1 MSTAG
6 APASQSSAPPA
17 AGVSAQLPAHVRTI
31 RIDAVEG
38 QEVAG
43 ERLLRVHGLL
53 EDRRPRGVPD
63 WLRHDGDVI
72 HHMEVTLTV
81 RYPEFVI
88 TAIDGTMAT
97 FPHAGVCPDALPP
110 LQSLVGVSVARGFTR
125 AVNARL
131 GRERGCTHIVA
142 LILAMGP
149 VVRQGA
155 GAAFG
160 FTTPPEPGERPW
172 FINSCQAWREGGP
185 LAAQWAQWRGKRPG
199 RER

>member
-1 MSTAG
+1 MRPVGTRPSGTT
-6 APASQSSAPPA
+6 PA
-17 AGVSAQLPAHVRTI
+17 ANPARRLPAHVRTI
-31 RIDAVEG
+31 RIDALEAH
-38 QEVAG
+38 EVGG
-43 ERLLRVHGLL
+43 ERLLRVHGVL

-63 WLRHDGDVI
+63 WLQHDGDVI

-81 RYPEFVI
+81 GYPGFLI
-88 TAIDGTMAT
+88 SAIDGTMAT

-125 AVNARL
+125 AVNERL
-131 GRERGCTHIVA
+131 GRERGCTHVVA

-160 FTTPPEPGERPW
+160 FASPPEPGETPW
-172 FINSCQAWREGGP
+172 FIDSCQAWRQGGP
-185 LAAQWAQWRGKRPG
+185 LHTEWIARRHR
-199 RER
+199 REA